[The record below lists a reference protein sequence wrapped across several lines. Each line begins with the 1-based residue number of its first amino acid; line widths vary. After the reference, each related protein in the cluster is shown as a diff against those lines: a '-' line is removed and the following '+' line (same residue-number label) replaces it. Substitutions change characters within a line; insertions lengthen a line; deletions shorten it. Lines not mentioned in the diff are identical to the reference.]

1 VTRIGVV
8 FRPQF
13 PPERLLASA
22 EAADASGVDELWFW
36 EDCFDHG
43 GISTAT
49 AALARTERLHVGVG
63 VFPVPLRNVALCAM
77 EITTVA
83 RMFPGR
89 LQAGVGHG
97 VLDWMGQVG
106 ARVDSPMTL
115 LREYT
120 TALQALLAGERVS
133 TAGRY
138 VQLED
143 VQLGW
148 PAERKPDLHVAA
160 VRPKTI
166 ALAGELADG
175 LVLTGATP
183 PQDVAAARA
192 AVDSARG
199 ERPGRTR
206 ITVYLM
212 AVSGLDAEQRY
223 ERELADWQLTGADLG
238 VAGDPDAIAAAVRRW
253 ADAGA
258 DTIVL
263 QPAADEDP
271 VAYARF
277 VGEQIRP
284 LV

>member
-1 VTRIGVV
+1 VV
-8 FRPQF
+8 FRPQSR
-13 PPERLLASA
+13 PERLLASA
-22 EAADASGVDELWFW
+22 EAADSSGVDELWLW

-43 GISTAT
+43 GIASAT

-63 VFPVPLRNVALCAM
+63 VLPVPLRNVALCAM

-89 LQAGVGHG
+89 LHAGVGHG

-120 TALQALLAGERVS
+120 AALQALLAGERLS

-148 PAERKPDLHVAA
+148 PAEPKPELHVAA

-183 PQDVAAARA
+183 PQDVAVARA

-212 AVSGLDAEQRY
+212 AVSGPDAQQRY
-223 ERELADWQLTGADLG
+223 ERELADWQLSGADLG
-238 VAGDPDAIAAAVRRW
+238 VAGDPDAVAAGVRRW

-258 DTIVL
+258 DTVVL
-263 QPAADEDP
+263 QPVADEDP